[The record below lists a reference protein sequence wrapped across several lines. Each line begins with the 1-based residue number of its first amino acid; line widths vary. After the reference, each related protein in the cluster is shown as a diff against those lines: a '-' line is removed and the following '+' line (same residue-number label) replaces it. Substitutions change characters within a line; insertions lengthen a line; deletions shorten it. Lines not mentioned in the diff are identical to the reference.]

1 MRHISPE
8 QGKSCDGAVTNNK
21 GARRAMT
28 QSETTLTRRG
38 VCKQL
43 KYSPYTFTYFHK
55 GKFVHLAFSSK
66 LHLEKFVELREKNHA
81 MIYNN
86 INKRFKF
93 KVDCTFL
100 SDFNLYQKVE
110 NRGCYINFGGTIY
123 KSIDDITID

>member
-1 MRHISPE
+1 MATE
-8 QGKSCDGAVTNNK
+8 V
-21 GARRAMT
+21 
-28 QSETTLTRRG
+28 LTRRG

-43 KYSPYTFTYFHK
+43 KYSPYTFTYFHN

-66 LHLEKFVELREKNHA
+66 LHLEKFVELREKNYS